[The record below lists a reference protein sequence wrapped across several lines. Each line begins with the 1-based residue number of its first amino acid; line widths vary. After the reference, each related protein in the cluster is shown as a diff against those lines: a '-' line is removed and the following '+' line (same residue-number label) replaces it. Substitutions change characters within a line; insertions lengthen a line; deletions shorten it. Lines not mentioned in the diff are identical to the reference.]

1 MANRSDHRTVS
12 ARLSQASPGSK
23 VLLAGSV
30 FFVVVSFLPWQ
41 RACMGDMCASAT
53 AWNGVGILAGL
64 LGFAIL
70 VLEALRLLGVDL
82 HLDAAPRARVVTALA
97 AGLLACTLIKVL
109 VDAELRAYGSWLGV
123 IAASLVVAGAV
134 MGLAEASSAATRERH
149 HAAMRQ

>member
-1 MANRSDHRTVS
+1 VATRSEHSTVS

-30 FFVVVSFLPWQ
+30 FFVVASFLPWQ
-41 RACMGDMCASAT
+41 RVCTDDMCASAT
-53 AWNGVGILAGL
+53 AWHGVGILAGL
-64 LGFAIL
+64 LGFAVL

-82 HLDAAPRARVVTALA
+82 RLDAPLHARVVTALA
-97 AGLLACTLIKVL
+97 AGLLACTLIKAL

-123 IAASLVVAGAV
+123 IAAALIVTGAV
-134 MGLAEASSAATRERH
+134 LALAEASAAATRERH